1 MKNRTSTFI
10 SNSTNQYG
18 GVNMKKTILILSL
31 VTFLL
36 PFTVSCTIQQAL
48 NPSSQST
55 EPFPIIDMHMHMYQW
70 DKYGDPPPPNLITN
84 NTPGARSDTEA
95 IDAYIAEMDRYNIV
109 LAVGSGELE
118 TVRKWKEHTPNRF
131 FGGIEFPKHTEPV
144 NKRIEEWPDINEF
157 RKLYESDQLML
168 MGEITAQYAGVALN
182 DPKLEPYYALAEEL
196 DIPVCLHTGF
206 GPPMSPYMGD
216 PNFRMR
222 YGNPLLLEDVLVK
235 HPRLRVYI
243 AHGGYPFLE
252 ETIALMLMYQQVYVD
267 ISAINWLLTPEEF
280 HAYLQRLVQARLGE
294 RIMFGTDQMIWPET
308 VGISIDAI
316 ESATFLSEEQKQDI
330 YFNNAVDFLKLD
342 KGKYLPGSTE
352 YYDES
357 GARIVEVV
365 TSEIRMRPAN
375 PGDQETVSVNLQL
388 SGVTSTAIQV
398 TGWDIDDV
406 TETVMLI
413 NDQEVELPA
422 EIVADVAPKTVT
434 IELEEGLLRE
444 GENTIIFIFA
454 EAVGGTTG
462 FSILDVKILLRE

>member
-1 MKNRTSTFI
+1 MILKKRLPLIFFI
-10 SNSTNQYG
+10 
-18 GVNMKKTILILSL
+18 L
-31 VTFLL
+31 VFIFLAFIAFYL
-36 PFTVSCTIQQAL
+36 TQKSPESHPQ
-48 NPSSQST
+48 NT
-55 EPFPIIDMHMHMYQW
+55 EPYPIIDMHMHTFQW
-70 DKYGDPPPPNLITN
+70 NKYGDPPPPNLITGN
-84 NTPGARSDTEA
+84 IPEARSDTEA

-118 TVRKWKEHTPNRF
+118 TVRKWKEHAPNRF
-131 FGGIEFPKHTEPV
+131 FGGIEFPRYTAPV
-144 NKRIEEWPDINEF
+144 NKRLEEWPDIDEL
-157 RKLYESDQLML
+157 RKLYESDQLQI
-168 MGEITAQYAGVALN
+168 MGEICAQYAGVAPN

-196 DIPVCLHTGF
+196 NIPVQLHTGF

-216 PNFRMR
+216 HNFRMR
-222 YGNPLLLEDVLVK
+222 HGNPLLLEDVLVK
-235 HPRLRVYI
+235 HPKLRIYI
-243 AHGGYPFLE
+243 AHGGYPNLE
-252 ETIALMLMYQQVYVD
+252 DTIALMLMYQQVYMD

-280 HAYLQRLVQARLGE
+280 HAYLQRLVQARLGH

-308 VGISIDAI
+308 VGMSIDAI
-316 ESATFLSEEQKQDI
+316 ESATFLTEEQKQDI

-342 KGKYLPGSTE
+342 KSKYLPGSTE

-406 TETVMLI
+406 AETEMLI

-434 IELEEGLLRE
+434 IELEKGLLKE
-444 GENTIIFIFA
+444 GENTITFVFA

-462 FSILDVKILLRE
+462 FSILDVKIVLRK